1 MARLEVQIG
10 DLKLKN
16 PVMTASGTFGY
27 GTEYADFIDLGRLGG
42 IFVKGTTLEPR
53 EGNDYPRMAETSS
66 GMLNSVGLQN
76 KGVDYFVEHLYPVI
90 KEYNTHMIVNVSGSS
105 IEDYVACAEKLADLE
120 KMPAIELNISCPNV
134 KEGGMAFGTSC
145 VSAAHVTREVRKV
158 FPKTLIV
165 KLSPNVTDISG
176 IARSVED
183 EGADAVS
190 LVNTFLGMAI
200 DIESRKPKLSTV
212 TGGLSGPCIKPIALR
227 MVWEVFNAVKIP
239 IIGIGGI
246 SNWQDAIEFILAGA
260 VAVQIGTYNFI
271 DPAVSV
277 KVVEGINNYLDRH
290 NISSIKEL
298 VGKMIVN

>member
-1 MARLEVQIG
+1 
-10 DLKLKN
+10 
-16 PVMTASGTFGY
+16 MTASGTFGY

-42 IFVKGTTLEPR
+42 IFVKGTTLGPR

-145 VSAAHVTREVRKV
+145 ASAAHVTREVRKV

-165 KLSPNVTDISG
+165 KLSPNVTDIAG
-176 IARSVED
+176 IARSVEG

-200 DIESRKPKLSTV
+200 DIKSRKPKLSTI

-277 KVVEGINNYLDRH
+277 KVVDGINSYLDRH
-290 NISSIKEL
+290 NISSVNEL
-298 VGKMIVN
+298 VGKMITN